1 MIEVFVINLDRRQD
15 RLNSVTERLL
25 RAGLSF
31 SRFSASEGAGTSS
44 SWPLSPPTVGNW
56 LSHSGVLL
64 EFIASKAEYAL
75 VLEDDVVPREDAV
88 GEMPRILAELS
99 KFMMEFSV
107 GVLQLGYIE
116 HLYKPWTRHGFGQ
129 LLIQTILGSRRK
141 VWRSPN
147 GQKFHYCE
155 DLFRAGMHAYLISR
169 PAAEILAQSNQPAI
183 FVSDEFFLHLARKN
197 QPRGEALKFASLS
210 RSLFSQASRS
220 GHGGPVDSDVG

>member
-1 MIEVFVINLDRRQD
+1 MIKVFVINLDRRPD
-15 RLNSVTERLL
+15 RLSSVTERLL

-31 SRFSASEGAGTSS
+31 SRFAAVNGSGTPL
-44 SWPLSPPTVGNW
+44 SWPLPQPMVGNW

-64 EFIASKAEYAL
+64 EFIASKADYAL

-99 KFMMEFSV
+99 EFMMKRSV

-116 HLYKPWTRHGFGQ
+116 HFYKPWTRHGFGQ

-147 GQKFHYCE
+147 GQKFHYWE
-155 DLFRAGMHAYLISR
+155 DLFRAGTHAYLISR
-169 PAAEILAQSNQPAI
+169 PAAEVLAQLNQPAI
-183 FVSDEFFLHLARKN
+183 FVSDEFFSHLARKN
-197 QPRGEALKFASLS
+197 QPRGETLRFVSLS
-210 RSLFSQASRS
+210 RSLFSQESRS
-220 GHGGPVDSDVG
+220 GSGGPVDSDVG